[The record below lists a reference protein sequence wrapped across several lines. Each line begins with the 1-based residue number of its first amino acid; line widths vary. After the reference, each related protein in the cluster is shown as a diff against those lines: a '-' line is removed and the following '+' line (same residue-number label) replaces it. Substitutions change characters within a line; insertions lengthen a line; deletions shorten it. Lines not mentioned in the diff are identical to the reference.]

1 MEHPVSWAAVGL
13 ALISLLDNVIRW
25 RYVLSRTDAVIAQAV
40 EREIRSCK
48 AEVLAAAAGALMA
61 RLEILESKQKGAE
74 K

>member
-13 ALISLLDNVIRW
+13 ALISLMDNVIRW

-40 EREIRSCK
+40 ERELRNSK
-48 AEVLAAAAGALMA
+48 AEVLTAAAATLLQ
-61 RLEILESKQKGAE
+61 RVEVLESKYKGVE